1 MIDQIEEE
9 NLAGYNGNQGK
20 KSMILNL
27 ETMGRWIVILG
38 LAITIIG
45 GGIWLIAR
53 ITGWEKFPG
62 TIKWQSGNLTCVVP
76 LLGSIILSI
85 VLTLVLN
92 LLVRW
97 FNR

>member
-1 MIDQIEEE
+1 MIP
-9 NLAGYNGNQGK
+9 
-20 KSMILNL
+20 NL
-27 ETMGRWIVILG
+27 ETIGRWILIVG
-38 LAITIIG
+38 LSITVVG
-45 GGIWLIAR
+45 AGIWIIAR
-53 ITGWEKFPG
+53 LTGWEKFPG
-62 TIKWQSGNLTCVVP
+62 TIKWQSGNLTCIIP

>member
-1 MIDQIEEE
+1 MINQFEEDKLVE
-9 NLAGYNGNQGK
+9 YNVNKGK
-20 KSMILNL
+20 ITMIPNL
-27 ETMGRWIVILG
+27 ETIGRWIVILG

-45 GGIWLIAR
+45 GGIWLIAK

-62 TIKWQSGNLTCVVP
+62 TIKWQSGNLTCLVP

-85 VLTLVLN
+85 LLTLVLN
-92 LLVRW
+92 LLARW

>member
-1 MIDQIEEE
+1 MIP
-9 NLAGYNGNQGK
+9 
-20 KSMILNL
+20 NL
-27 ETMGRWIVILG
+27 ETIGRWILIVG
-38 LAITIIG
+38 LSITLIG
-45 GGIWLIAR
+45 AGIWIIAR
-53 ITGWEKFPG
+53 LTGWEKFPG
-62 TIKWQSGNLTCVVP
+62 TIKWESGNLTCIIP

>member
-1 MIDQIEEE
+1 MIP
-9 NLAGYNGNQGK
+9 
-20 KSMILNL
+20 NL
-27 ETMGRWIVILG
+27 ETMGRWIVIFG

-45 GGIWLIAR
+45 GSIWLIAR

-62 TIKWQSGNLTCVVP
+62 TIKWQSGNFTCLVP
-76 LLGSIILSI
+76 LLGSIILSV

>member
-1 MIDQIEEE
+1 MIP
-9 NLAGYNGNQGK
+9 
-20 KSMILNL
+20 NL
-27 ETMGRWIVILG
+27 ETIGRWIVILG
-38 LAITIIG
+38 LAITLIG

-62 TIKWQSGNLTCVVP
+62 TIKWQSGNFTCLVP
-76 LLGSIILSI
+76 LLGSIILSV